1 MSPRGEVLR
10 RIAPIVEALACL
22 VLAIWFV
29 WSILGAVPAA
39 LAAASA
45 VAAAI
50 VVLDIGV
57 RLWRDRGAAKRG
69 P

>member
-1 MSPRGEVLR
+1 M
-10 RIAPIVEALACL
+10 PIVEAIACV

-29 WSILGAVPAA
+29 WSIVDKDAVPAV
-39 LAAASA
+39 LNAASA
-45 VAAAI
+45 IAAAI

-57 RLWRDRGAAKRG
+57 RLWRDRGATGRR